1 MRIFV
6 NILFILIL
14 IAFITGYII
23 KSKDELLGDRI
34 IGISILVGA
43 FIWMPAFIIY
53 RSKGKKIKDYMLTNE
68 NLQKMKD
75 YQKDQET
82 RKKNEEK

>member
-6 NILFILIL
+6 NVLFILIL
-14 IAFITGYII
+14 IAFITGFQI
-23 KSKDELLGDRI
+23 KSKDELLGDRL
-34 IGISILVGA
+34 IGISVLAGA

-53 RSKGKKIKDYMLTNE
+53 RSRGKKIKDYMLTNE
-68 NLQKMKD
+68 NLQKMRD
-75 YQKDQET
+75 FQKEEKN

>member
-6 NILFILIL
+6 NVLFILIL
-14 IAFITGYII
+14 IAFIAGFII
-23 KSKDELLGDRI
+23 KSKDELLGDRL
-34 IGISILVGA
+34 IGIAVLAGA

-53 RSKGKKIKDYMLTNE
+53 RSRGKKIKDYMLTNK
-68 NLQKMKD
+68 NLQKMRD
-75 YQKDQET
+75 FQKEEKN

>member
-6 NILFILIL
+6 NVLFILIL
-14 IAFITGYII
+14 IAFITGFII
-23 KSKDELLGDRI
+23 KSKDELLGDRL
-34 IGISILVGA
+34 IGISVLAGA

-53 RSKGKKIKDYMLTNE
+53 RSRGKKIKDYMLTNE
-68 NLQKMKD
+68 NLQKMRD
-75 YQKDQET
+75 FQKEEKN

>member
-14 IAFITGYII
+14 IAFITGFII
-23 KSKDELLGDRI
+23 KSNDELTGDRL
-34 IGISILVGA
+34 IGISVLVGA

-68 NLQKMKD
+68 NLQKMRD
-75 YQKDQET
+75 FQK
-82 RKKNEEK
+82 EEKDIKRNEK